1 MDYST
6 FLVPA
11 YDSAALKSEIL
22 LVAFFVTALVFIG
35 AGFFRRPSRF
45 RIILISISGSVAA
58 VTFFAM
64 VMALP
69 AVFEL
74 EDQQDAQFAQA
85 LEDTYGAT
93 SSVPYSK
100 MVSSDNYEADLISEG
115 TSTLVRFI
123 DRDGKL
129 VPVILSSAEYP
140 VATQRTGTKG
150 N

>member
-6 FLVPA
+6 FLLPE

-22 LVAFFVTALVFIG
+22 LVAFFVTALTFIG

-45 RIILISISGSVAA
+45 RIVLISVSGSVAT
-58 VTFFAM
+58 VTLLVM
-64 VMALP
+64 VLALP

-74 EDQQDAQFAQA
+74 EAEQDARFAQA
-85 LEDTYGAT
+85 LKGTYGAT

-100 MVSSDNYEADLISEG
+100 MVSSDSYEADLISEG
-115 TSTLVRFI
+115 TTTLVRFI
-123 DRDGKL
+123 DRDGKF

-140 VATQRTGTKG
+140 TIEAK
-150 N
+150 